1 MTARWM
7 LAGADWIAGLS
18 IAGLLLPEAVAYSGI
33 AGAPPQAGVIALF
46 AGLLVYGLL
55 GRSRFAIVSSTSSS
69 AAVLLAASSSVQH
82 VTADHRALM
91 GVGMVLWLALF
102 LCSRGC
108 LSWALFRSSSPSP
121 CCADSRWG
129 WR

>member
-55 GRSRFAIVSSTSSS
+55 GTSCFAIVSSTSFS
-69 AAVLLAASSSVQH
+69 AAVLLRLARVKDSLRELLQRVQMPGSTP
-82 VTADHRALM
+82 TAIQPGAWTM
-91 GVGMVLWLALF
+91 
-102 LCSRGC
+102 
-108 LSWALFRSSSPSP
+108 P
-121 CCADSRWG
+121 CRP
-129 WR
+129 